1 MKKKLSEITRDEWI
15 GINWIEDSEMGQG
28 ERCFVADG
36 LRTPAEA
43 YQAREEWDATAEER
57 MLCVAMVK
65 A

>member
-1 MKKKLSEITRDEWI
+1 MRKKLSEIAREEWI
-15 GINWIEDSEMGQG
+15 GINWIEDSQMNEE
-28 ERCFVADG
+28 ERHFRADG